1 MDREAII
8 ARVKEETRI
17 KTDRVTTLC
26 QYNIDQVQD
35 LHISKNIFEHQF
47 NFLKEY
53 DYLNLSPSYTTGTV
67 DMTQDSTAVSGTTT
81 VWASTHVGWIMKIAG
96 QTEYYEVATVTDA
109 TNIVLKSA
117 YIGDTDTGLSYTL
130 YKVYYDLATDF
141 GNMRWIKQI
150 DSPTRV
156 DPANDLSFQT
166 LIPDDFDPVGDV
178 FMYLLGSI
186 ASNVQQ
192 VRFSPIQTS
201 RKRLYYSYDKKL
213 ASINTT
219 GAESIIPTD
228 WHWLFVH
235 KLSEIVFRAF
245 DMKTKA
251 DDQLGLFNSMLK
263 TFINEDLGMLR
274 DRKNV
279 MQDETL
285 YSGDRTPY
293 AQLPSK
299 YSPDLY

>member
-8 ARVKEETRI
+8 ANVKEETRI
-17 KTDRVTTLC
+17 KTDRVTTIC
-26 QYNIDQVQD
+26 QNNIDRVQN
-35 LHISKNIFEHQF
+35 LNISKNVFEHQF

-53 DYLNLSPSYTTGTV
+53 DYLNLTPSYTTGTV

-81 VWASTHVGWIMKIAG
+81 VFASTHVGWIMKIAG
-96 QTEYYEVATVTDA
+96 QDEYYEVATVTDA

-117 YIGDTDTGLSYTL
+117 YIGDTATGLSYTL

-141 GNMRWIKQI
+141 GNMRWIKQVS
-150 DSPTRV
+150 SPTRIE
-156 DPANDLSFQT
+156 PANDLSFQT

-186 ASNVQQ
+186 VSNVQQ
-192 VRFSPIQTS
+192 ARFSPIQTT
-201 RKRLYYSYDKKL
+201 RKRLYYCYDKKL
-213 ASINTT
+213 ATINST

-235 KLSEIVFRAF
+235 KLSEIVFRAY
-245 DMKTKA
+245 DMKQKA
-251 DDQLGLFNSMLK
+251 DDQLGIFNTLLK

-285 YSGDRTPY
+285 YKGARTPY

-299 YSPDLY
+299 YSPDLC